1 MANLTIN
8 TTQNINIDFKNASIG
23 ERILAFLLDS
33 VFKILY
39 LIAIFYVLVK
49 VKIIDSFSDDWSR
62 GAFILIVCLPA
73 ILYTLFFEVILQGA
87 TPGKRIMKIR
97 VIKIDGYQA
106 TIADYFIRWIMRLV
120 DIYVVSAFIGVIAI
134 VSSKKNQ
141 RLGDMLA
148 GTAVIS
154 TKERIALSATIFQ
167 EVESEYIPV
176 FPQVLTLTDN
186 DIRIVKETLFNYK
199 TNRDARLLER
209 LCDKLVSVLGVN
221 KRELSNQEFIEL
233 VLKDYNYLASRV

>member
-49 VKIIDSFSDDWSR
+49 SKIIEGFSDDWSR
-62 GAFILIVCLPA
+62 GAFILIVCLPV

-120 DIYVVSAFIGVIAI
+120 DIYIVSAFIGVIAI

-154 TKERIALSATIFQ
+154 TKERIGLSATIFQ
-167 EVESEYIPV
+167 EVESEYVPV

-186 DIRIVKETLFNYK
+186 DIRIVKETLLNYK

-209 LCDKLVSVLGVN
+209 LCDKLISVLGVN
-221 KRELSNQEFIEL
+221 KRDLSNQEFIEL